1 MRLYSK
7 ETGYLKMN
15 PGQNRFALLDILKKR
30 KPAYRPVWFMRQA
43 GRVLAD
49 YRRLKD
55 RYDFLTLC
63 HSPELATEITL
74 MPVKQLDVDA
84 AILFSDILIPLEAAG
99 VDVKFSKDVTP
110 VVDFGSDFEFHGF
123 GGSLDFMAKTISNIK
138 GELKDRPLLGFSGAP
153 FTLIC
158 YLRGANSKNQYA
170 AARKLMY
177 QMPSEEFFELEKM
190 IIDYL
195 MFQIRAGVDAV
206 QLFDSWAGVLPADIY
221 RERIFPS
228 VKRIVSKVGRFAPVI
243 YYAGGGSSHLSEL
256 LSKLPANCISCDWR
270 TDIVKFASEFTGSVQ
285 GNLDPAIMFADFS
298 TITEKQGT
306 LLKELP
312 TDRYIVNFGHGVLP
326 DTDQEKLKRLVD
338 WIHNQQ

>member
-1 MRLYSK
+1 MRIYSK
-7 ETGYLKMN
+7 EAVCIKMN
-15 PGQNRFALLDILKKR
+15 SGQNRFAILDILKKR

-49 YRRLKD
+49 YRRLKEK
-55 RYDFLTLC
+55 YDFLTLC
-63 HSPELATEITL
+63 HSPELAAEITL

-123 GGSLDFMAKTISNIK
+123 DGSLDFMAKTISNIK

-153 FTLIC
+153 FTLAC
-158 YLRGANSKNQYA
+158 YLRGAKSKDQYA
-170 AARKLMY
+170 LMRKLMY
-177 QMPSEEFFELEKM
+177 GELSKELFELEKM

-206 QLFDSWAGVLPADIY
+206 QLFDSWVGVLPADIY
-221 RERIFPS
+221 RERIFPF
-228 VKRIVSKVGRFAPVI
+228 VKRIASKIGKFAPVI
-243 YYAGGGSSHLSEL
+243 YYAGGGSSHLSEA
-256 LSKLPANCISCDWR
+256 LSELPADCISCDWR

-298 TITEKQGT
+298 TIAKKQGV
-306 LLKELP
+306 LLKKLP
-312 TDRYIVNFGHGVLP
+312 PEKYIVNFGHGVLP
-326 DTDQEKLKRLVD
+326 DTDQDKLKRLVD
-338 WIHNQQ
+338 WIHNQK